1 MIMHSTLG
9 IITTGGRNE
18 QMKDLS
24 AIRSVSATAFGGR
37 YRAIDFVL
45 SNMVNSG
52 INKVGVVTQ
61 YSYRSLMDHLGSGK
75 EWDLD
80 RRNGGLFFFPPYLE
94 GVGSGWYRGTA
105 DGMYS
110 NMSFLRRSTEDY
122 VLIATGNCIYKTNY
136 TEMLENHIETGADI
150 SLLYRDMNDINP
162 QELPHYGI
170 VQLDEKGCIADLRE
184 KPLHPIGTLASLGVY
199 ILKRTLLMELLEEA
213 ESHGHYDFVKDIFI
227 KKIGVL
233 NMCAYEFK
241 GYWRSMSSIPLVY
254 NTNMDLL
261 NPAIR
266 KELFDDD
273 FPVFTKVKDETPS
286 KFNEEAKV
294 SNSIIADG
302 CIIEGIVENSVLF
315 RGVKVAKGTH
325 IKDSIIMQDTVV
337 EENANLQYVIL
348 DKEVVITAGKELK
361 GEETYPMVVSKG
373 STI

>member
-1 MIMHSTLG
+1 MHSTLG

-150 SLLYRDMNDINP
+150 SLLYRNMNDINP